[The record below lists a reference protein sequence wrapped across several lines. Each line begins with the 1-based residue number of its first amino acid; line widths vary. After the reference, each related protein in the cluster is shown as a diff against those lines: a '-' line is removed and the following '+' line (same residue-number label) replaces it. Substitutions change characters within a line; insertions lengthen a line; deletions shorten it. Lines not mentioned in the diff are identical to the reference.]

1 MSYNSGWQQGS
12 FTVQNHTMKNI
23 LVPTDFSPTAHNAAL
38 YAVKLA
44 AQMGIAEVV
53 LYHAYQMPVII
64 DPMAM
69 APVMQSLDEAQLKKD
84 SFERLEKELLLLKP
98 YCAKDIRI
106 RYTADYALLV
116 NGLDDVCLKENCG
129 WIVMGITG
137 GGAVEETL
145 IGSNTLHVAKNST
158 FPVII
163 VPPKA
168 AYKMIHRIA
177 LSCDLRSVAEHT
189 PVTPIVKFVQAAQA
203 SLYVLN
209 IAYQNT
215 GFDEERDRE
224 NQVLQQLLKEVKPRY
239 HFVEHADFMEAVN
252 GFIDEEQID
261 LLITIPKKHG
271 LLDRLF
277 RKSHTKQ
284 IAFHSHVPV
293 MVVHD

>member
-1 MSYNSGWQQGS
+1 
-12 FTVQNHTMKNI
+12 MKNI

-44 AQMGIAEVV
+44 AQTGAAEVI

-69 APVMQSLDEAQLKKD
+69 APVMQALDEAQLKSD
-84 SFERLEKELLLLKP
+84 SFERLEKEGLLLKP
-98 YCAKDIRI
+98 FCSKNIHI

-116 NGLDDVCLKENCG
+116 KGLDDVCIKENCG
-129 WIVMGITG
+129 LVVMGITG

-145 IGSNTLHVAKNST
+145 IGSNTLHVARNST

-163 VPPKA
+163 VPRDA
-168 AYKMIHRIA
+168 IYRTVNRIA
-177 LSCDLRSVAEHT
+177 LACDLRAVAENT
-189 PVTPIVKFVQAAQA
+189 PVSPIIHFVQTTR
-203 SLYVLN
+203 SNLYVLN
-209 IAYQNT
+209 IAYQNN
-215 GFDEERDRE
+215 GFDEERAEE
-224 NQVLQQLLKEVKPRY
+224 NRVLQHLLQEVKPKY
-239 HFVEHADFMEAVN
+239 HFVAHTDFMEAIN
-252 GFIDEEQID
+252 SFIDEEQID
-261 LLITIPKKHG
+261 ILITIPKKHG
-271 LLDRLF
+271 LMDRLF